1 MNHDIVIIAE
11 QRDGKLQKI
20 SLELICGAR
29 ELARRTGGRV
39 IAVIAG
45 FRLKESAEKLAEE
58 GSDEVWVIDAPFLE
72 EYRAK
77 PYAEAASL
85 AIKKAEPEIV
95 LFGSTMIGMEI
106 ASGAAARLNT
116 GLVTDCTA
124 LSLSPEN
131 GLLLMTRPNT
141 DGISID
147 TFVCREKRPQMATV
161 RPGVLAKMRMEETPA
176 GMFPVQEAPADMP
189 PIGTAAADTPSSA
202 MSTAGIRPFPVDFC
216 DMEDSV
222 SVISTVKGRE
232 QESDITRAR
241 VLVAGGRGIGGP
253 EGFKTLRTLAS
264 LLDGQIACSR
274 ACVESGWID
283 ASPQVGQTGKTVRP
297 DLYLACGIS
306 GAFQHVTGMEAS
318 RLIISINKNPAAPI
332 FDISDLGIVGSVEV
346 LLPKLIDALKE
357 YQQA

>member
-11 QRDGKLQKI
+11 QRDLKLQKI
-20 SLELICGAR
+20 SLELIHGAR
-29 ELARRTGGRV
+29 ELARQTGGRV

-45 FRLKESAEKLAEE
+45 FRLKETAENLAEE
-58 GSDEVWVIDAPFLE
+58 GCDEVWVIDAPFLE

-77 PYAEAASL
+77 PYAEAVSR
-85 AIKKAEPEIV
+85 AIKEAEPEIV
-95 LFGSTMIGMEI
+95 LFGSTMIGAEI

-124 LSLSPEN
+124 LSLSPES
-131 GLLLMTRPNT
+131 GLLLMTRPNS

-147 TFVCREKRPQMATV
+147 TFICSKRPQMATV
-161 RPGVLAKMRMEETPA
+161 RPGVLAKMRAEETP
-176 GMFPVQEAPADMP
+176 PEMP
-189 PIGTAAADTPSSA
+189 PVDAKKADTVPGDLPSPDAIQSV
-202 MSTAGIRPFPVDFC
+202 IRSFPMDFS
-216 DMEDSV
+216 DMEDGA

-232 QESDITRAR
+232 PESDITRAR
-241 VLVAGGRGIGGP
+241 VLIAGGRGIGGP
-253 EGFKTLRTLAS
+253 EGFKPLRTLAS

-357 YQQA
+357 YQRT

>member
-1 MNHDIVIIAE
+1 MDHDIVIFAE

-20 SLELICGAR
+20 SFELTRGAR
-29 ELARRTGGRV
+29 ELAKQTGGRV

-45 FRLKESAEKLAEE
+45 FQLKETAEKLAEA
-58 GSDEVWVIDAPFLE
+58 GSDEVWMIDDPLLE

-77 PYAEAASL
+77 PYVEAVSRAIQEAA
-85 AIKKAEPEIV
+85 PEIV
-95 LFGSTMIGMEI
+95 LFGSTMIGIEV

-124 LSLSPEN
+124 LSLSPDN

-141 DGISID
+141 DGNSID

-161 RPGVLAKMRMEETPA
+161 RPGVLAKMGTDETPCVLSS
-176 GMFPVQEAPADMP
+176 PVITQAV
-189 PIGTAAADTPSSA
+189 
-202 MSTAGIRPFPVDFC
+202 IRPFAVDFNNI
-216 DMEDSV
+216 EDRAS
-222 SVISTVKGRE
+222 ILSTVKVAE
-232 QESDITRAR
+232 QETDITQAR

-253 EGFKTLRTLAS
+253 EGFKMLRTLAS

-346 LLPKLIDALKE
+346 LLPKLIDALAE
-357 YQQA
+357 YRRV

>member
-77 PYAEAASL
+77 PYAEAVSR

-95 LFGSTMIGMEI
+95 LFGSTMSGIEI

-161 RPGVLAKMRMEETPA
+161 RPGVLAKMRAEETP
-176 GMFPVQEAPADMP
+176 PEMP
-189 PIGTAAADTPSSA
+189 PAV
-202 MSTAGIRPFPVDFC
+202 IRSFPMDFSN
-216 DMEDSV
+216 MEDGV
-222 SVISTVKGRE
+222 AVISTVKGRE

-253 EGFKTLRTLAS
+253 EGFKTLRALAS

-346 LLPKLIDALKE
+346 LLPKLIAALTE
-357 YQQA
+357 YRRA

>member
-77 PYAEAASL
+77 PYAEAVSR

-95 LFGSTMIGMEI
+95 LFGSTMSGIEI

-161 RPGVLAKMRMEETPA
+161 RPGVLAKMRAEETP
-176 GMFPVQEAPADMP
+176 PEMP
-189 PIGTAAADTPSSA
+189 PAV
-202 MSTAGIRPFPVDFC
+202 IRSFPMDFSN
-216 DMEDSV
+216 MEDGV

-318 RLIISINKNPAAPI
+318 RLIISINKNPASPI

-346 LLPKLIDALKE
+346 LLPKLIAALTE
-357 YQQA
+357 YRRA

>member
-11 QRDGKLQKI
+11 QRDLKLQKI
-20 SLELICGAR
+20 SLELIYGAR
-29 ELARRTGGRV
+29 DLARQTGGRV

-58 GSDEVWVIDAPFLE
+58 GSDEVWVIDSPFLE
-72 EYRAK
+72 TYRAK
-77 PYAEAASL
+77 PYAEAVSL

-95 LFGSTMIGMEI
+95 LFGSTMTGIEI

-124 LSLSPEN
+124 LSLSPED

-147 TFVCREKRPQMATV
+147 TFVCKEKRPQMATV
-161 RPGVLAKMRMEETPA
+161 RPGVLAKMR
-176 GMFPVQEAPADMP
+176 
-189 PIGTAAADTPSSA
+189 AADTFPAEAAPPDLHSPA
-202 MSTAGIRPFPVDFC
+202 VVPAVIRSFPVDFS
-216 DMEDSV
+216 DIEDGV

-241 VLVAGGRGIGGP
+241 VLVAGGRGIGSP

-346 LLPKLIDALKE
+346 LLPKLINALTE
-357 YQQA
+357 YQRA

>member
-11 QRDGKLQKI
+11 QRDGDIQKI
-20 SLELICGAR
+20 SFELIRGAR
-29 ELARRTGGRV
+29 ELAKQTGGRV

-45 FRLKESAEKLAEE
+45 FRLKEAAEKLAAG
-58 GSDEVWVIDAPFLE
+58 GSDEVWVIDEPILW

-77 PYAEAASL
+77 PYAEAVSR
-85 AIKKAEPEIV
+85 AIKKIGPEIV

-124 LSLSPEN
+124 LSLSPED

-147 TFVCREKRPQMATV
+147 TFVCRESRPQMATV
-161 RPGVLAKMRMEETPA
+161 RPGVLAKMGAEE
-176 GMFPVQEAPADMP
+176 
-189 PIGTAAADTPSSA
+189 ADTPSFS
-202 MSTAGIRPFPVDFC
+202 MSTAVIRPFPVELC
-216 DMEDSV
+216 NMEDGV

-241 VLVAGGRGIGGP
+241 VLVSGGRGIGGP

-346 LLPKLIDALKE
+346 LLPKLIDALTE
-357 YQQA
+357 YQGT

>member
-77 PYAEAASL
+77 PYAEAVSR

-95 LFGSTMIGMEI
+95 LFGSTMSGIEI

-161 RPGVLAKMRMEETPA
+161 RPGVLAKMRAEETP
-176 GMFPVQEAPADMP
+176 PEMP
-189 PIGTAAADTPSSA
+189 PAV
-202 MSTAGIRPFPVDFC
+202 IRSFPMDFSN
-216 DMEDSV
+216 MEDGA

-346 LLPKLIDALKE
+346 LLPKLIAALAE
-357 YQQA
+357 YRRA

>member
-77 PYAEAASL
+77 PYAEAVSR

-95 LFGSTMIGMEI
+95 LFGSTMSGIEI

-161 RPGVLAKMRMEETPA
+161 RPGVLAKMRAEETP
-176 GMFPVQEAPADMP
+176 PEMP
-189 PIGTAAADTPSSA
+189 PAV
-202 MSTAGIRPFPVDFC
+202 IRSFPMDFSN
-216 DMEDSV
+216 MEDGV

-346 LLPKLIDALKE
+346 LLPKLIAALAE
-357 YQQA
+357 YQRA

>member
-1 MNHDIVIIAE
+1 MDHDIVIFAE
-11 QRDGKLQKI
+11 QRDGNLQKI
-20 SLELICGAR
+20 SLELTHGAR
-29 ELARRTGGRV
+29 ELAKQTGGRV
-39 IAVIAG
+39 IAVAVG
-45 FRLKESAEKLAEE
+45 FQLKEAAEKLAEA
-58 GSDEVWVIDAPFLE
+58 GSDEVWVIDDPLLE

-77 PYAEAASL
+77 PYVEAVSQAIQEAA
-85 AIKKAEPEIV
+85 PEIV
-95 LFGSTMIGMEI
+95 LFGSTMIGIEV
-106 ASGAAARLNT
+106 ASGAAARLHT

-124 LSLSPEN
+124 LSLSPDN

-147 TFVCREKRPQMATV
+147 TFVCRERRPQMATV
-161 RPGVLAKMRMEETPA
+161 RPGVLAKTGA
-176 GMFPVQEAPADMP
+176 KV
-189 PIGTAAADTPSSA
+189 TPSGFLSPA
-202 MSTAGIRPFPVDFC
+202 ITQAVIRPISVDFSNI
-216 DMEDSV
+216 EDVV
-222 SVISTVKGRE
+222 SILSTVKDTE
-232 QESDITRAR
+232 QETDITQAR

-253 EGFKTLRTLAS
+253 EGFEMLRTLAS

-346 LLPKLIDALKE
+346 LLPKLIDALAE
-357 YQQA
+357 YRRV

>member
-77 PYAEAASL
+77 PYAEAVSR

-95 LFGSTMIGMEI
+95 LFGSTMSGIEI

-161 RPGVLAKMRMEETPA
+161 RPGVLAKMRAEETP
-176 GMFPVQEAPADMP
+176 PEMP
-189 PIGTAAADTPSSA
+189 PAV
-202 MSTAGIRPFPVDFC
+202 IRSFPMDFS
-216 DMEDSV
+216 DMEDGV
-222 SVISTVKGRE
+222 AVISTVKGRE

-346 LLPKLIDALKE
+346 LLPKLIAALAE
-357 YQQA
+357 YRRA

>member
-11 QRDGKLQKI
+11 QRDGILQKI

-29 ELARRTGGRV
+29 ELAKQTGGRV

-77 PYAEAASL
+77 PYAEAVSL
-85 AIKKAEPEIV
+85 AIKKAEPGIV
-95 LFGSTMIGMEI
+95 LFGSTMIGIEI

-161 RPGVLAKMRMEETPA
+161 RPGVLAKMRMEA
-176 GMFPVQEAPADMP
+176 DALPADL
-189 PIGTAAADTPSSA
+189 PSPA
-202 MSTAGIRPFPVDFC
+202 VNPAVIRSFPVDSSN
-216 DMEDSV
+216 MEDGV

-332 FDISDLGIVGSVEV
+332 FDISDLGVVGSVEV
-346 LLPKLIDALKE
+346 LLPKLIDALTE
-357 YQQA
+357 